1 MQTPSGA
8 RGIGLLEA
16 CIVIAIIGI
25 VAAGAVP
32 SMQGL
37 LDGRRLAGA
46 ATQLAADIQLTRSEA
61 VLRNRSLRLSLHTL
75 ADASCYLIHTGA
87 ASQCTCRT
95 TGPATCSGAAQP
107 IKSVVWP
114 AADRVVLQG
123 NVASILFDPVHGT
136 STPTG
141 TLRVIGTQ
149 GRAVHHIVNI
159 MGRVRSC
166 APTGRPA
173 GYPVC

>member
-1 MQTPSGA
+1 MQTLTGA
-8 RGIGLLEA
+8 RGFGLIEA

-46 ATQLAADIQLTRSEA
+46 ATQLAADIQFTRSEA
-61 VLRNRSLRLSLHTL
+61 LLRNRALRLTLHNL
-75 ADASCYLIHTGA
+75 SNASCYLIHTGSA
-87 ASQCTCRT
+87 AQCACRAS
-95 TGPATCSGAAQP
+95 GPAACSGGAQA
-107 IKSVVWP
+107 IKTVVWP
-114 AADRVVLQG
+114 ADERVVLLG

-166 APTGRPA
+166 TPSGLPA
-173 GYPVC
+173 GYPSC

>member
-8 RGIGLLEA
+8 SGISLLEA
-16 CIVIAIIGI
+16 CIVIAIVGV
-25 VAAGAVP
+25 VAAGAIP

-46 ATQLAADIQLTRSEA
+46 ATQLAADIQYTRSEA
-61 VLRNRSLRLSLHTL
+61 LLRNRTLRLTLHTL
-75 ADASCYLIHTGA
+75 VGASCYLIHTGA
-87 ASQCTCRT
+87 AAQCVCRT
-95 TGPATCSGAAQP
+95 TGSADCSGGAQA
-107 IKSVVWP
+107 IKSVIWP
-114 AADRVVLQG
+114 AADRVVLQA
-123 NVASILFDPVHGT
+123 NVASILFDPLHGT

-166 APTGRPA
+166 TPSGLPA
-173 GYPVC
+173 GYPTC